1 MWWHRSLA
9 AATAH
14 VVVAVKYDTW
24 VRCMDKH
31 EVVPLA
37 KSWPLQ
43 KWQEAPW
50 RESQAPWRRPSGL
63 LPPRPPPPPPGHC
76 RLPAPPLPPCRWH
89 HTLPPPPPC
98 PHIQSRSL
106 ADIVEEAHQ
115 RSVAQDKLNAELGAT
130 RATTPKAGMWM
141 LRTYNRL
148 QVNSP
153 DYWLRKWKDDDCQ
166 QDLYMELKKAVENHT
181 LPDPR
186 PAIPHTVQG
195 PHAESLWEFGR
206 LRKKQK

>member
-1 MWWHRSLA
+1 M
-9 AATAH
+9 
-14 VVVAVKYDTW
+14 
-24 VRCMDKH
+24 
-31 EVVPLA
+31 
-37 KSWPLQ
+37 
-43 KWQEAPW
+43 
-50 RESQAPWRRPSGL
+50 
-63 LPPRPPPPPPGHC
+63 
-76 RLPAPPLPPCRWH
+76 
-89 HTLPPPPPC
+89 
-98 PHIQSRSL
+98 
-106 ADIVEEAHQ
+106 EEAHQ

-195 PHAESLWEFGR
+195 SHDESLWEFGR
-206 LRKKQK
+206 LRNNLEALNFQPEQYTTMVDGRPMQVLRLTHEQA